1 MEMLILGL
9 VLLLLGLIAFQWFYS
24 QRKQKQRLYE
34 ALELISSLKKLISYT
49 QKHRGLTATYLQG
62 NSEVR
67 NELLALKQDINAI
80 TAPLTDNVLL
90 QQEARWDSYQDHWSR
105 LKDNAETLTVP
116 GSFQQHTHL
125 IETLLYLLE
134 DVAENIEFGGEQQ
147 KNPQIHF
154 LWHEFPKVIEFIG
167 QARAIGVA
175 VATKGESTQID
186 KVKLGYLY
194 EKINTLSSQS
204 FDRLSLLQAGST
216 LTQIEQAKQA
226 CSSLTQT
233 IREQLINVNKVQLE
247 SKQYFDLASKT
258 MDQCNT
264 VLDNEINAIKH
275 SYR

>member
-24 QRKQKQRLYE
+24 QRKQKQRLYS
-34 ALELISSLKKLISYT
+34 ALELISSLKKVISYT

-67 NELLALKQDINAI
+67 NELLALKQEINAI
-80 TAPLTDNVLL
+80 TAPLTDNPLL

-134 DVAENIEFGGEQQ
+134 DVAENIEFDGEQQ

-216 LTQIEQAKQA
+216 LAQIEQAKQA
-226 CSSLTQT
+226 CKSLTQT
-233 IREQLINVNKVQLE
+233 IREQLINVDKVQLE